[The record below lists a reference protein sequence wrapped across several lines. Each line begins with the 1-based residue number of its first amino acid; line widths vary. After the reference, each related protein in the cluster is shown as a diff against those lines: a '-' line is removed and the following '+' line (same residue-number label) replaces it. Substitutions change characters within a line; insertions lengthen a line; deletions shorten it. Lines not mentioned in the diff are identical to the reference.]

1 MISNNFFAILRL
13 PETWVAPDEIME
25 QCCVFF
31 LAVFSHFKTSPR
43 LRQLFGKM
51 LQHCF
56 VVKRQ
61 KMFCGLRNFT
71 PPLSVGEESFLGWT
85 YPLEECFLFTSTS
98 VNDLSTSSTGTDA
111 DTETKKKVK
120 KWREGEVEW
129 EHRGAIGA
137 ESRVM
142 EWTCTVTRKKKR
154 WTCKRE
160 EKSYKPPKSM

>member
-71 PPLSVGEESFLGWT
+71 PPLSVGREIFLGWT
-85 YPLEECFLFTSTS
+85 YPLEDCFLFTSTS
-98 VNDLSTSSTGTDA
+98 VNDLSTSSTGADA
-111 DTETKKKVK
+111 DTEKKKK
-120 KWREGEVEW
+120 
-129 EHRGAIGA
+129 
-137 ESRVM
+137 
-142 EWTCTVTRKKKR
+142 
-154 WTCKRE
+154 
-160 EKSYKPPKSM
+160 

>member
-111 DTETKKKVK
+111 DTEKKKKSKEMERGWGRVRTQGSYRC
-120 KWREGEVEW
+120 REQSNGVDMY
-129 EHRGAIGA
+129 
-137 ESRVM
+137 SDQ
-142 EWTCTVTRKKKR
+142 KKK
-154 WTCKRE
+154 K
-160 EKSYKPPKSM
+160 MDM